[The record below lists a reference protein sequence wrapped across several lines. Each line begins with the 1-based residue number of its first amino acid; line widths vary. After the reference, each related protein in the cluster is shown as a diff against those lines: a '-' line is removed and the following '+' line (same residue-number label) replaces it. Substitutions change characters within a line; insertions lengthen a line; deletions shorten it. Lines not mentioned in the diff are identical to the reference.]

1 MGEPGIRNHCR
12 RWWQRLGRSYRIN
25 QALLI
30 ATKDL
35 ASVDLPHRRDG
46 LFLALH
52 RLVTAMEAEGGV
64 SVG

>member
-1 MGEPGIRNHCR
+1 MRL
-12 RWWQRLGRSYRIN
+12 QRIEVD
-25 QALLI
+25 QAHQ
-30 ATKDL
+30 L

-52 RLVTAMEAEGGV
+52 RLLTAMEAEGGV